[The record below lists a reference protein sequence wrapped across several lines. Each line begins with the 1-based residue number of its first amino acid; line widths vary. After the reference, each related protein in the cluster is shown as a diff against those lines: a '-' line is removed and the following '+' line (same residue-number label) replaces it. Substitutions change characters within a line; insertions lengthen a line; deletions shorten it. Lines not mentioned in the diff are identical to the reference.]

1 MICLQFQ
8 WLEFISMNI
17 VTGIV
22 GKRINK
28 NEGYLEKPLDDVMFV
43 MVTSSVI
50 RVFPPIIFIDFS
62 QSTKKI
68 LRYKTIV
75 IPLSKFN

>member
-1 MICLQFQ
+1 
-8 WLEFISMNI
+8 MNI